1 MKIPQLGL
9 VGLITLLF
17 TLVWA
22 QTCAAQTA
30 SPAPSSGDA
39 AEAASLQ
46 AALPDAPKWQVSQS
60 SSVSKDQPSAY
71 PGVARKYGQIIE
83 PGEASQRL
91 SGPDKLVFSMLEA
104 ARLYTMVPALYSAS
118 YEQIVGS
125 DPKYGSDSEAFAS
138 KFGAGMARSAS
149 KRLLADG
156 LFAAAFH
163 QDPRFYRV
171 GTGGIVYRGL
181 HSAEQALVRRSD
193 GGSPE
198 FNYSGFAGAA
208 ASAALVLAYYP
219 PVSQTS
225 GVVLRTFAISIVG
238 NAGGDVVL
246 EFIPDLARK
255 FPILK
260 RLRLE

>member
-1 MKIPQLGL
+1 
-9 VGLITLLF
+9 GLITLLI
-17 TLVWA
+17 TIVWA

-30 SPAPSSGDA
+30 SPDPSSGGSADPA
-39 AEAASLQ
+39 WMQAS
-46 AALPDAPKWQVSQS
+46 LPDAPKGQDTSGSKPS
-60 SSVSKDQPSAY
+60 SASREPPAAY

-91 SGPDKLVFSMLEA
+91 SSPDKLVFSMLEA

-125 DPKYGSDSEAFAS
+125 DPKYGSDAEAFAS

-171 GTGGIVYRGL
+171 GTGGIVHRGL

-238 NAGGDVVL
+238 NAGGDIVL
-246 EFIPDLARK
+246 EFIPDLARR